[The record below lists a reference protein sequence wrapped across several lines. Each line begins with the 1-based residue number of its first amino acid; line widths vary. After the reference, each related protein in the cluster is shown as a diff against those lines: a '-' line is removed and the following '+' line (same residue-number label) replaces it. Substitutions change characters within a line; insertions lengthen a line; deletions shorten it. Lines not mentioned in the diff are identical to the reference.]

1 MKLYVAGMHLGGA
14 GYPNAANTLALLRNK
29 SHFDVVEYGAWL
41 PVDLRLWAVAQG
53 GKLQLLLFLIR
64 IFWGNLLSLLRICRA
79 CSRENAPVYVP
90 YPSLFF
96 LWFVS
101 FLPKKFRPF
110 CIADAYISIWDSM
123 FRDRG
128 AAQLGGFVAR
138 LVCRVEARSLR
149 AAALVLVDTQANKT
163 MFIEAF
169 GLHPDK
175 VLSLPLAIDEKCFN
189 SIEAVDPVKNDSVIT
204 VLFVGTLIPLHGI
217 PVLLDAVRL
226 LSSEHRIAFRFIG
239 DGQLASDVESFVGK
253 EKPEQFV
260 WIREWCSLERIAC
273 EVSSADICLGVFGG
287 TEKAA
292 RVLPFKLYMYLAA
305 GRAVISQSLL
315 SVPEGAP
322 SPPILAVTPAN
333 AESLADAI
341 RTLADDAALRHQ
353 FAQDSKVYFH
363 ECLSNAS
370 VLRAWISNIA
380 TRFSSRN
387 MG

>member
-1 MKLYVAGMHLGGA
+1 MKLYVGGMHLGGA
-14 GYPNAANTLALLRNK
+14 GYPNAVNTIALLRNE
-29 SHFDVVEYGAWL
+29 SSFDVIEYGYWM
-41 PVDLRLWAVAQG
+41 PDDIRLWSIARG
-53 GKLQLLLFLIR
+53 GKLALLIFMAR
-64 IFWGNLLSLLRICRA
+64 IFWGNLYSVFRVCSA
-79 CSRENAPVYVP
+79 CFRESAPVYVP

-128 AAQLGGFVAR
+128 AAQSGGFVAS
-138 LVCRVEARSLR
+138 LVRRVEARSLR
-149 AAALVLVDTQANKT
+149 AASVVLVDTQANKT
-163 MFIEAF
+163 MFIENF

-189 SIEAVDPVKNDSVIT
+189 PIEVVDPVKKDSVIT

-217 PVLLDAVRL
+217 PVLLDAVHL
-226 LSSEHRIAFRFIG
+226 LSSEQRIAFRFIG
-239 DGQLASDVESFVGK
+239 DGQLASDVESFIGK
-253 EKPEQFV
+253 EKSEQLV

-273 EVSSADICLGVFGG
+273 EISSADICLGVFGG

-353 FAQDSKVYFH
+353 LAQDSKVYFH